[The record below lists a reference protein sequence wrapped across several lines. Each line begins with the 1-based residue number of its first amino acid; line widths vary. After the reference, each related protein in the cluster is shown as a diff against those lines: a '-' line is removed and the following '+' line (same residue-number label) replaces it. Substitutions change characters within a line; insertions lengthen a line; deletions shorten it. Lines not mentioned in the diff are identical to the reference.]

1 MICFQFKMLPDE
13 KNGCACEAGWQGER
27 CDKCVPYWDCP
38 NKNVNDQNSTDG
50 LACLRPNQCF
60 CKLGGTAIESDDKAL
75 CNNEDINGVGA
86 TDPNA

>member
-1 MICFQFKMLPDE
+1 MAKSAFLKFLLVLFHEPKTYSNSWLGVGIC
-13 KNGCACEAGWQGER
+13 C
-27 CDKCVPYWDCP
+27 
-38 NKNVNDQNSTDG
+38 
-50 LACLRPNQCF
+50 PNQCF